1 MSKDYYNILGVER
14 GASDDDIKKAFRK
27 LSMKWHPD
35 RHANDSEKEKK
46 EAEEKFKEIAEAYG
60 VLSDKEKRDKYDRF
74 GDADAPDM
82 SGFGNFGGMSA
93 DDIINM
99 FAGRSGGSRFSGFGG
114 FGDMFSGHGFGGGR
128 SRQEVVEPGADK
140 VFNMALGIED
150 IFNGTS
156 KDLEYEIDIRCGHC
170 NGQGGSGVET
180 CQYCHGTGM
189 ITETQRQGYTIIQNS
204 HPCQYCHGTGK
215 TVKEKCKE
223 CNGTGF
229 KKERRKVTVTVPAG
243 VLEGQA
249 IKYEGKG
256 CESRSPKGPN
266 GDLIIQ
272 FVYKVDK
279 SKYAVVNR
287 GNGPIVY
294 EKVNI
299 PYYDCILGADREL
312 TLPNG
317 KKAKYKVAENTKTDD
332 TIILRGEGIKGN
344 DYIIIVN
351 MTYVDYGFKKSGK
364 ELSYL
369 KDIQKLHQ
377 KYDEQK

>member
-1 MSKDYYNILGVER
+1 MAKDYYNILGVDR
-14 GASDDDIKKAFRK
+14 NASDDDIKKAFRK

-99 FAGRSGGSRFSGFGG
+99 FAGRSGASRFGGFGG
-114 FGDMFSGHGFGGGR
+114 FGDMFSGHGFGGR
-128 SRQEVVEPGADK
+128 SREEVMTPGTDK
-140 VFNMALGIED
+140 VFNMALSIED
-150 IFNGTS
+150 VFNGTS
-156 KDLEYEIDIRCGHC
+156 KDLEYEIDVRCNKC

-180 CQYCHGTGM
+180 CHHCHGTGM
-189 ITETQRQGYTIIQNS
+189 VTETQRQGYTIIQNS
-204 HPCQYCHGTGK
+204 YPCPHCHGTGK
-215 TVKEKCKE
+215 TVKEPCKE

-229 KKERRKVTVTVPAG
+229 KKERCKEKITVPAG

-249 IKYEGKG
+249 IKISGGGNESKSQKG
-256 CESRSPKGPN
+256 SN

-272 FVYKVDK
+272 FVYKFDK
-279 SKYAVVNR
+279 SKYAVVVN
-287 GNGPIVY
+287 GNAPIVY
-294 EKVNI
+294 EKVDI
-299 PYYDCILGADREL
+299 PYYDCILGADRTL

-317 KKAKYKVAENTKTDD
+317 KTIKYTVKENTKSGD
-332 TIILRGEGIKGN
+332 TIIAKGEGIKGN
-344 DYIIIVN
+344 DYIIIAN

-377 KYDEQK
+377 KFNDK